1 MNPAVDRDEPG
12 KLASGVLAVA
22 VHVAF
27 LALLVFGAAWQ
38 QQPPEVVMVDLW
50 NNLPPVPA
58 VKSPA
63 PPPPPP
69 PKPEA
74 KPPPPPPPVT
84 KPEPKA
90 VPPKP
95 APEPKAAPKPDIAIE
110 KEKQEKARREREEK
124 EKVELKKREEAQ
136 AEQRKRE
143 EREKAEAAK
152 REAIEKQKLA
162 ALEKE
167 RAAKEAERA
176 RLEKE
181 QNDAAQRL
189 QQMQAAAQ
197 NKEFDG
203 FRAKVQQK
211 IKRFVVKAPC
221 AALADPEIVL
231 EMKLFPDGNLI
242 GEPVVRKSSGSAAC
256 DDAVRRAVVLAQ
268 ELPLP
273 PPGHPMLS
281 QFMNLNLRF
290 KPNE

>member
-58 VKSPA
+58 VKSP
-63 PPPPPP
+63 PPAPPP

-74 KPPPPPPPVT
+74 KPAPPPVA
-84 KPEPKA
+84 KPEPKV

-95 APEPKAAPKPDIAIE
+95 APKPDIAIE

-124 EKVELKKREEAQ
+124 EKAELKKREDAQ

-143 EREKAEAAK
+143 EREKAEVAK
-152 REAIEKQKLA
+152 REAIEKQKQIEQQKL
-162 ALEKE
+162 
-167 RAAKEAERA
+167 AAKEAERA

-197 NKEFDG
+197 SKEFDG
-203 FRAKVQQK
+203 FRTKVQDK

-231 EMKLFPDGNLI
+231 EMKFFPDGNMI
-242 GEPVVRKSSGSAAC
+242 GEPVVRKSSGSPAC
-256 DDAVRRAVVLAQ
+256 DDAVRRAAILAQ
-268 ELPLP
+268 PLPLP

-290 KPNE
+290 KPND